1 MPRAL
6 VSLGEWVNEA
16 YLFWQPESNR
26 DRRGKIIGV
35 RMSQPDL
42 SDSNS
47 QQQYQN
53 VTVLSNVALPNNH
66 FGDFGWGWACDRV
79 ALYHVH
85 QLYTGVQSFRTCE
98 VWTHHAGGSTV
109 GTHVAHIALVAHFW
123 TLPQFASCPT
133 FRPQTHT
140 QSFHWI
146 RAHCCA
152 SNHVAFGIV
161 LCAQKLAM
169 REVRCTLPLYELPGQ
184 SHCHLH
190 SCYFL
195 PLWAQL

>member
-1 MPRAL
+1 
-6 VSLGEWVNEA
+6 
-16 YLFWQPESNR
+16 
-26 DRRGKIIGV
+26 
-35 RMSQPDL
+35 
-42 SDSNS
+42 
-47 QQQYQN
+47 

-66 FGDFGWGWACDRV
+66 FGDFGWGWGCDRV

-140 QSFHWI
+140 HT
-146 RAHCCA
+146 
-152 SNHVAFGIV
+152 
-161 LCAQKLAM
+161 
-169 REVRCTLPLYELPGQ
+169 ELPLNSRTLLCLKSCGVWHRPVCTETSYAGGPLYSSALWTARTKPLPPAFLLFLTSMGQ
-184 SHCHLH
+184 IVVILGAI
-190 SCYFL
+190 
-195 PLWAQL
+195 LWS

>member
-1 MPRAL
+1 
-6 VSLGEWVNEA
+6 
-16 YLFWQPESNR
+16 
-26 DRRGKIIGV
+26 
-35 RMSQPDL
+35 MSQP
-42 SDSNS
+42 DSNS
-47 QQQYQN
+47 QQVSECDSAFQCGLAKQSFWWLWLRLG
-53 VTVLSNVALPNNH
+53 VRSCRPIPCSSALHRCAIVSNVWSLNSPR
-66 FGDFGWGWACDRV
+66 WRV
-79 ALYHVH
+79 DCWNTRGAHCL
-85 QLYTGVQSFRTCE
+85 SRTFLD
-98 VWTHHAGGSTV
+98 
-109 GTHVAHIALVAHFW
+109 IASIRLMPYIQ
-123 TLPQFASCPT
+123 TSN
-133 FRPQTHT
+133 THT

-195 PLWAQL
+195 PLWAQLYVVVLGAILWS